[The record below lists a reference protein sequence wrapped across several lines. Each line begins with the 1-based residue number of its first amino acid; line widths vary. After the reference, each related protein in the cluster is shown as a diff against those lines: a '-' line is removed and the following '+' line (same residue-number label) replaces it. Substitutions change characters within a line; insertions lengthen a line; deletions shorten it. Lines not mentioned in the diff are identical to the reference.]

1 MHTFVA
7 LYRGRTVA
15 EARMIVATADEELVA
30 FVADKLLQIPPEAA
44 DPIVLSLERGKQA
57 ALRLIRRE
65 ARHES
70 QD

>member
-1 MHTFVA
+1 MHTFLA

-30 FVADKLLQIPPEAA
+30 FVADKLLRNPPDTT
-44 DPIVLSLERGKQA
+44 DPRVLSLERGKQA
-57 ALRLIRRE
+57 ALRLVRQE
-65 ARHES
+65 ARHGS